1 MFGQRGSPP
10 PPLDPGSE
18 LRLLWA
24 HPYAPDYAQFT
35 QPAAKYYQQ
44 YLEALAAW
52 KGVRRGD
59 RKASRDLWTRQV
71 MASWGLLTRGRE
83 SLPFALQLIHSDDT
97 DAREQ
102 GASLLGSLGKA
113 PSVTDELVKMLESET
128 DDVARDSAIIALG
141 EMRSKRA
148 LPTLEK
154 ILRDTTADG
163 DTRWTAGES
172 VGRVVRRRF
181 GKSGG
186 SVTDEAIAWLD
197 AHPQR
202 P

>member
-1 MFGQRGSPP
+1 
-10 PPLDPGSE
+10 
-18 LRLLWA
+18 
-24 HPYAPDYAQFT
+24 
-35 QPAAKYYQQ
+35 
-44 YLEALAAW
+44 
-52 KGVRRGD
+52 
-59 RKASRDLWTRQV
+59 
-71 MASWGLLTRGRE
+71 MASWGLLARGRE
-83 SLPFALQLIHSDDT
+83 GLPFALQLIHSDDP

-102 GASLLGSLGKA
+102 GASLLGSLGKD
-113 PSVTDELVKMLESET
+113 PSITDELVKMLESET

-141 EMRSKRA
+141 QMKSKWA

-154 ILRDTTADG
+154 ILRDTTADS

-172 VGRVVRRRF
+172 VGRIVRRRF

-197 AHPQR
+197 AHPKR

>member
-1 MFGQRGSPP
+1 
-10 PPLDPGSE
+10 LDPASE
-18 LRLLWA
+18 LGKLWA
-24 HPYAPDYAQFT
+24 LPDAPDYAQFVE
-35 QPAAKYYQQ
+35 PAAKYFKQ

-59 RKASRDLWTRQV
+59 RKGSRDVWTRQV
-71 MASWGLLTRGRE
+71 MASWGLLARGIE
-83 SLPFALQLIHSDDT
+83 SLPFALQLIHSDDQ

-102 GASLLGSLGKA
+102 GASLLGSLGKD
-113 PSVTDELVKMLESET
+113 PSISDELINMLESEP

-141 EMRSKRA
+141 QMKSKRA

-172 VGRVVRRRF
+172 VGRIVRRRF

-197 AHPQR
+197 AHPHWHR

>member
-1 MFGQRGSPP
+1 
-10 PPLDPGSE
+10 
-18 LRLLWA
+18 
-24 HPYAPDYAQFT
+24 
-35 QPAAKYYQQ
+35 
-44 YLEALAAW
+44 
-52 KGVRRGD
+52 
-59 RKASRDLWTRQV
+59 
-71 MASWGLLTRGRE
+71 
-83 SLPFALQLIHSDDT
+83 
-97 DAREQ
+97 
-102 GASLLGSLGKA
+102 
-113 PSVTDELVKMLESET
+113 MLESET